1 MKRFGLADE
10 GCSAP
15 ETMVPTTEPAFA
27 VRKEISIMAE
37 PENETGQS
45 NPATGQPS
53 DENKNSETPSLA
65 INVQYIK
72 DFSFEA
78 PGTPGIF
85 GKLQQQQPNI
95 TVKVDVQA
103 RTINAPAYEVV
114 LHIRADCQIEQ
125 ETVFVAELT
134 YAGIF
139 TVKVPEN
146 TLRPVLL
153 IECPRMLFPFAR
165 QILANATMTGG
176 FMPLMLGPVDFA
188 QLYRQQMEREQAQS
202 AQAAPAAELDDSAK
216 LNV

>member
-1 MKRFGLADE
+1 
-10 GCSAP
+10 
-15 ETMVPTTEPAFA
+15 
-27 VRKEISIMAE
+27 MAE
-37 PENETGQS
+37 PENQSGQS
-45 NPATGQPS
+45 SPATAPAS
-53 DENKNSETPSLA
+53 DENKNVDMPSLA

-78 PGTPGIF
+78 PTTPGIF
-85 GKLQQQQPNI
+85 GKLQQKQPSI
-95 TVKVDVQA
+95 SVKVDVQA
-103 RTINAPAYEVV
+103 RTVSAPAYEVA
-114 LHIRADCQIEQ
+114 LHIRADCQIEE

-153 IECPRMLFPFAR
+153 IECPRLLFPFAR
-165 QILANATMTGG
+165 QILANATMSGG

-188 QLYRQQMEREQAQS
+188 QLYRQQLEREK
-202 AQAAPAAELDDSAK
+202 AQAAPAPEIDESAK